1 MQSYSGYVHC
11 RASSLGLVKYLW
23 SNSYSVALAAQ
34 QSEYYA
40 RGCSIRYLLYV
51 QQSAMVL
58 YDRNSQYWGKYLC
71 FRLSF
76 FLTFFPIT
84 CDNVFAFSMLFFGRK
99 KYWFFFSKRN
109 KLRQASDLRNIFRGL
124 SELFQPSQNL
134 ARKYNLFARQL
145 AALGSQFLVE
155 ICSRWNQLYLKCA
168 RNRMCKIWNVHK

>member
-1 MQSYSGYVHC
+1 MLIFMQKYFWFCTPRLKTPQPVLPYCRYV
-11 RASSLGLVKYLW
+11 RVGLVKYLW

-84 CDNVFAFSMLFFGRK
+84 CDNVFSFPMLFFRRK
-99 KYWFFFSKRN
+99 KYWSFFQKETTQTGLWGIF
-109 KLRQASDLRNIFRGL
+109 FRGL
-124 SELFQPSQNL
+124 SVWVSTFSEFGSHFFYLLGDSS
-134 ARKYNLFARQL
+134 FAINPQL
-145 AALGSQFLVE
+145 LVL
-155 ICSRWNQLYLKCA
+155 SF
-168 RNRMCKIWNVHK
+168 

>member
-1 MQSYSGYVHC
+1 MKC
-11 RASSLGLVKYLW
+11 LW
-23 SNSYSVALAAQ
+23 SNFYFVPGVVLAVQ

-84 CDNVFAFSMLFFGRK
+84 CDNVFSFPMLFFGRK
-99 KYWFFFSKRN
+99 KYWSFFKKKQTDSKEYFSEDCLSCFN
-109 KLRQASDLRNIFRGL
+109 LLRTWLASIISSQTTRSLGL
-124 SELFQPSQNL
+124 SVFN
-134 ARKYNLFARQL
+134 
-145 AALGSQFLVE
+145 
-155 ICSRWNQLYLKCA
+155 
-168 RNRMCKIWNVHK
+168 WNVLKMESALFEM